1 MNRAIRHAFS
11 LLHNLRNGFFDI
23 RHSLQVFEQL
33 NGFLSGIYWAGVI
46 DFDQY
51 DALGRL
57 ATEAF
62 IFCGKPFP
70 HASNAGPCLSA
81 LARYERNKEAV
92 KPQANPAVTHMGGY
106 DFVDASLLK
115 PQAQV
120 PANEK
125 PEPVSA
131 PATPRELRLLCLLV
145 ETSTESYTV
154 PLGTMHPVPPRASIN
169 GRWPSAGSP
178 GVVLRQTH
186 AQRPTAQVL
195 ARLQRHGQAN
205 AIRATARTVQLGVT
219 A

>member
-1 MNRAIRHAFS
+1 MNSAIRHAFS
-11 LLHNLRNGFFDI
+11 LLHNLRNGFFDV
-23 RHSLQVFEQL
+23 RLRLQVFEQL

-51 DALGRL
+51 EALGRL
-57 ATEAF
+57 AVDAF
-62 IFCGKPFP
+62 IFSGKPFP
-70 HASNAGPCLSA
+70 HASNAGHCLSA

-92 KPQANPAVTHMGGY
+92 
-106 DFVDASLLK
+106 K

-145 ETSTESYTV
+145 ETATESHTV

-195 ARLQRHGQAN
+195 ARLQRHGQAH